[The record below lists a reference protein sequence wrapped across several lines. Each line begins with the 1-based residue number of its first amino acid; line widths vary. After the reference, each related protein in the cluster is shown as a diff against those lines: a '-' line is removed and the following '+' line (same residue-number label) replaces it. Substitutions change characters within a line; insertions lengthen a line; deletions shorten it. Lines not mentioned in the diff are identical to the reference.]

1 MIFIEVELD
10 HPLLREALRGVPE
23 VEVQWVRNTNADG
36 DWELVFWANGE
47 EFERFDAALREDP
60 TVTPVRSIDVGD
72 QRLYQMKIIDRGAD
86 TDLYPVLVD
95 VGGIVMSAEVTSE
108 GWLCRF
114 GFPDQDGVDR
124 FFESA
129 NGNGVDFDVIRLY
142 DLQDAQAPRD
152 DVLTDAQRETLQM
165 ALDTGYFEVPRGA
178 TLQELSNELG
188 ISDNAVSQR
197 MRRGIKRML
206 LNAQEIESDR
216 SFPR

>member
-10 HPLLREALRGVPE
+10 HPLLREALRAVPE
-23 VEVQWVRNTNADG
+23 AEVEWIRNTNADG

-47 EFERFDAALREDP
+47 ELERFDTALGEDP

-72 QRLYQMKIIDRGAD
+72 QRLYQMRIIDRGAD

-114 GFPDQDGVDR
+114 GFPDQDGVER

-129 NGNGVDFDVIRLY
+129 RRHGVSFHVHRVSELEDVESPG
-142 DLQDAQAPRD
+142 DHG
-152 DVLTDAQRETLQM
+152 LTDTQRETLQM
-165 ALDTGYFEVPRGA
+165 ALDTGYFEIPRET
-178 TLQELSNELG
+178 TLQDLSAELG

-197 MRRGIKRML
+197 LRRGMKAML
-206 LNAQEIESDR
+206 RNSPGIEAEP